1 MLQKIIDNRL
11 TVRELDNEIRIVKGE
26 QPIYENQSNTIVAE
40 NGPKIEVSSN
50 DNSIEELDFSFLP
63 EPDEIQTEPIEAL
76 EITAPEEDK
85 KIEFTQPS
93 TDFTEINRILKD
105 TKIYTLKDAVDEIK
119 NVATKLQN
127 KGFDIKLEE
136 LDFENTYQ
144 VVIKIE
150 KDK

>member
-1 MLQKIIDNRL
+1 M
-11 TVRELDNEIRIVKGE
+11 
-26 QPIYENQSNTIVAE
+26 
-40 NGPKIEVSSN
+40 
-50 DNSIEELDFSFLP
+50 
-63 EPDEIQTEPIEAL
+63 
-76 EITAPEEDK
+76 K
-85 KIEFTQPS
+85 KIKSEVV
-93 TDFTEINRILKD
+93 ERAVYILVELFK
-105 TKIYTLKDAVDEIK
+105 KKSLKKAVLSKPDAVDEIK